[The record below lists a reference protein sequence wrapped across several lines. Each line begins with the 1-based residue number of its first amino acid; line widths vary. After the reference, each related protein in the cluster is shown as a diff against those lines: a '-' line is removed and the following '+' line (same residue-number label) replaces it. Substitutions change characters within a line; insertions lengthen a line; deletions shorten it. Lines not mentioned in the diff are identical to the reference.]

1 MSEPVPSEPVA
12 PEPGAAARPGRTSGP
27 SPSRRV
33 RRRRDR
39 RGRGLRGR
47 LAGAE
52 VPITRTRAQ
61 QFDDLVL
68 DAVEHLEQRWSR
80 ELDGV
85 EFAVEEVPPD
95 EGPRDADIN
104 LDEVVEDPVPL
115 SRLVP
120 ATGSGRMTSPPRII
134 LYRRPLEA
142 RAVDPDDLGDLVLD
156 VVIHEVAHL
165 LDVEPEVVDP
175 EGHGFLEE

>member
-1 MSEPVPSEPVA
+1 M
-12 PEPGAAARPGRTSGP
+12 
-27 SPSRRV
+27 
-33 RRRRDR
+33 
-39 RGRGLRGR
+39 
-47 LAGAE
+47 
-52 VPITRTRAQ
+52 PINRTRAQ

-80 ELDGV
+80 ELNGV
-85 EFAVEEVPPD
+85 EFAVEEVPPAESAID
-95 EGPRDADIN
+95 LTDSDG
-104 LDEVVEDPVPL
+104 VVDDPVPL
-115 SRLVP
+115 SRLQP
-120 ATGSGRMTSPPRII
+120 ATGSGRMTTPPRIVV
-134 LYRRPLEA
+134 YRRPLEA